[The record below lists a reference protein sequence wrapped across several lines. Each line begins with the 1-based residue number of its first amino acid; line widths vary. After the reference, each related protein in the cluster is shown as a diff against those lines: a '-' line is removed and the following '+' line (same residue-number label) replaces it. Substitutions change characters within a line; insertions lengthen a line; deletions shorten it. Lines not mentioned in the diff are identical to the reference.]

1 MRFLQN
7 FSLRV
12 VVLTLAVVF
21 CFVLVAPAQAALI
34 NPPVAGQTFP
44 DLFVGCAGCVPV
56 ASLAPQTVLSS
67 NGNWSGTLV
76 TSVMFDPAAIAGV
89 RAGGG
94 LDFFYQ
100 ISNNSPC
107 IGCTSGPDTI
117 GRFTAISFLPAQI
130 PGGLL
135 VDIGINGGAV
145 PLYNP
150 AGSAM
155 PGLVDRVPPG
165 DTIGWGYATPGSV
178 ALTPGTTSIIM
189 EIATNALN
197 YTVGHASALD
207 GGTANYLAFQ
217 PASGVPEPGTTLL
230 IGAGMLALASLRRIR
245 RS

>member
-21 CFVLVAPAQAALI
+21 CFVLVAPTQAALI
-34 NPPVAGQTFP
+34 NPPVAGQSIP
-44 DLFVGCAGCVPV
+44 DLFAGCAGCVLV
-56 ASLAPQTVLSS
+56 ATLAPQTVLSS

-76 TSVMFDPAAIAGV
+76 TSVFLDPAAIGGV
-89 RAGGG
+89 RAGAG

-107 IGCTSGPDTI
+107 IGCTAGPDNI
-117 GRFTAISFLPAQI
+117 GRFTAISFLPGQI

-135 VDIGINGGAV
+135 VDIGINGGSV
-145 PLYNP
+145 PGFNP
-150 AGSAM
+150 AGAAS

-189 EIATNALN
+189 EVATNALN